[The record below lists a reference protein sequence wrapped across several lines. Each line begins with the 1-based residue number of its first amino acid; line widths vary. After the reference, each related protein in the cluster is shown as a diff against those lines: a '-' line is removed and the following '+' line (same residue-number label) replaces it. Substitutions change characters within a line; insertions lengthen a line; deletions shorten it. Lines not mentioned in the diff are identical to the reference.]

1 MFKETENGQ
10 THFDPE
16 AERLAREEKDPFQEA
31 RKHKFLWRYYNA
43 RAWIEIRIAVA
54 LYRLGERLIRISEK
68 II

>member
-1 MFKETENGQ
+1 MFNETEEGQ

-16 AERLAREEKDPFQEA
+16 AERLAREKDPFQEA
-31 RKHKFLWRYYNA
+31 RKHKFFWRYYKA

-54 LYRLGERLIRISEK
+54 LYKLGERLIKIAEK